1 MRKLRVLILYA
12 MAALSGAAIAADDET
27 LTKGP
32 VHYCGWNF
40 SADLAAD
47 EQMAWQQG
55 PDFLVYRLQS
65 PRGGFG
71 IYEGFY
77 PDIFENSRETI
88 AIPGYRKV
96 ERLRAKDGSYSY
108 LIEAPAGSP
117 QAYVHLWGQVWKGS
131 AADLPLLR
139 RIKVGGQQDLHCSR
153 PTVQPPSR
161 GAK

>member
-1 MRKLRVLILYA
+1 MRKLSVLIFCA
-12 MAALSGAAIAADDET
+12 MIALPGAAIAADGET

-55 PDFLVYRLQS
+55 PDFLVYRFQS
-65 PRGGFG
+65 PHGGFG

-77 PDIFENSRETI
+77 PNTFENTRESLKI
-88 AIPGYRKV
+88 EAYRKV

-131 AADLPLLR
+131 AADLPLLS
-139 RIKVGGQQDLHCSR
+139 RIKVGAPQDLRCSR

>member
-1 MRKLRVLILYA
+1 
-12 MAALSGAAIAADDET
+12 MAAPSGAAIAADDAK
-27 LTKGP
+27 LTNGP

-55 PDFLVYRLQS
+55 PDFVTYRFQS
-65 PRGGFG
+65 PHGGFG

-77 PDIFENSRETI
+77 PDTFENSREAI
-88 AIPGYRKV
+88 AIQGYRKV

-131 AADLPLLR
+131 SADLPLLSR
-139 RIKVGGQQDLHCSR
+139 VSVGATQDLHCSR
-153 PTVQPPSR
+153 PTVQRPSA